1 MDDNHKHIM
10 SIQRISTLILIFFGS
25 SVLLAPSAQ
34 AATFRTNVSQS
45 KDPQADI
52 WLQSITQKDKQ
63 GKDQTFSNFSFVT
76 RVNILQNDKHTT
88 LNTGAASTD
97 RGDKASEPKGL
108 KVAENP
114 DAEGI
119 AAYLGNNNLNNI
131 IDTEDQGAFKMNL
144 WFDTTISQ
152 DSSGLD
158 NLFFWERGMNSD
170 LDIQAIGENGNLLGN
185 ILKLTRKVDQQD
197 AGYKI
202 DTTEIG
208 GAQNVGS
215 WGVSLKQL
223 GLNDEQAIKGIKGI
237 QVSAKTTYNG
247 PDFKVI
253 ARSVPEPSTTAAL
266 AVVAMSA
273 LKVLNKKRLAK
284 V

>member
-1 MDDNHKHIM
+1 MNIK
-10 SIQRISTLILIFFGS
+10 RISTLILISFGTS
-25 SVLLAPSAQ
+25 LVLVPSAQ
-34 AATFRTNVSQS
+34 AADFKTNVSQS
-45 KDPQADI
+45 NDPKANI
-52 WLQSITQKDKQ
+52 LLQSITQKDKQ
-63 GKDQTFSNFSFVT
+63 GKDQTFSNFTFVN
-76 RVNILQNDKHTT
+76 RVTDLKNTT
-88 LNTGAASTD
+88 YSGGNSGAASTD
-97 RGDKASEPKGL
+97 RGDNASTPKNIQVSEDPKA
-108 KVAENP
+108 
-114 DAEGI
+114 DQI

-131 IDTEDQGAFKMNL
+131 IDTEDKGAFTMNL
-144 WFDTTISQ
+144 WFDTTIRQ
-152 DSSGLD
+152 DASGLD

-170 LDIQAIGENGNLLGN
+170 LDIQAIDENGNLLGN
-185 ILKLTRKVDQQD
+185 LLNLKQKQNQQN

-202 DTTEIG
+202 DTMEITE
-208 GAQNVGS
+208 AQNVGS